1 MSFGEGHH
9 WISETVAP
17 TGVQPTMIT
26 RRGTAATSISFR
38 KPDWRS
44 HSSTMPEKMELNRTV
59 MPMTSGARNCML
71 LPVPDRYNTGPNPN
85 PRARRYR
92 VGCPSDAT
100 ICARERRYPHMH
112 SI

>member
-59 MPMTSGARNCML
+59 MPMTFRGEELYVAAGARPL
-71 LPVPDRYNTGPNPN
+71 QHRPQSQSQGKKIPRRLPK
-85 PRARRYR
+85 
-92 VGCPSDAT
+92 
-100 ICARERRYPHMH
+100 
-112 SI
+112 